1 MTNSFNDQQILKQ
14 KQYNNADKLSARIR
28 LHRDFGSTKQSI
40 WDWFFA
46 IALQEIPAQADVLE
60 VGTGRGDVWH
70 ENQHRIPVGW
80 HITLTD
86 FSDGMLADNKT
97 FLGELA
103 ARMTYNIVDVQDIP
117 YPDNSFDV
125 VFANMMLYHVPHRPQ
140 AIAELRRV
148 LKPDGVLFAM
158 TNGGNHMDEIRQIAH
173 QVDEIQQWQSVFKDT
188 FSLQNGEAQLHQHF
202 ANVRMEMF
210 DSHLWVTEAQPL
222 IDYIASMLSIDG
234 EKVIA
239 EHEAA
244 IRADIEQRIAADG
257 GIRIQKETGTF
268 IAKG

>member
-1 MTNSFNDQQILKQ
+1 MTNSYTDQQILKQ

-28 LHRDFGSTKQSI
+28 LHRDFGSTNKSI
-40 WDWFFA
+40 WDWFFN
-46 IALQEIPAQADVLE
+46 IVLQEIPTQAQVLE
-60 VGTGRGDVWH
+60 VGTGRGDVWK
-70 ENQHRIPVGW
+70 ENQHRIPTSW
-80 HITLTD
+80 HLTLTD
-86 FSDGMLADNKT
+86 FSAGMLNDNQT
-97 FLGELA
+97 FLGDLA
-103 ARMTYNIVDVQDIP
+103 QRMTYNIVDVQNIP

-125 VFANMMLYHVPHRPQ
+125 VFANMMLYHVPDRPK

-158 TNGGNHMDEIRQIAH
+158 TNGGNHMQEIRQIAH
-173 QVDEIQQWQSVFKDT
+173 QVDEIQEWQSVFKDT
-188 FSLQNGEAQLHQHF
+188 FSLQNGEVQLRQQF
-202 ANVRMEMF
+202 ADVRMEMF

-222 IDYIASMLSIDG
+222 IDYIASMMSIDG

-257 GIRIQKETGTF
+257 GIRIEKETGTL